1 MKSCGVRLQETP
13 TEEVKVLFLKPKENF
28 YLKDDTSF
36 LEFL

>member
-13 TEEVKVLFLKPKENF
+13 TEKVKVLSLKQKENF
-28 YLKDDTSF
+28 YLKDTSF